1 MVGHLSVV
9 GRGLGLPDW
18 GEPDWGGLGRV
29 GLEHAGLGRAGL
41 GLTAPSLG
49 MPPARSIVSPRA
61 GAISSLLQGD
71 PGPVP
76 RVYYF

>member
-1 MVGHLSVV
+1 M
-9 GRGLGLPDW
+9 PDW

-29 GLEHAGLGRAGL
+29 GLEHAGLGRVELEHAGLGRGGL
-41 GLTAPSLG
+41 GLTVPSLG
-49 MPPARSIVSPRA
+49 IPPARNIVSPRA

-71 PGPVP
+71 PGPLP